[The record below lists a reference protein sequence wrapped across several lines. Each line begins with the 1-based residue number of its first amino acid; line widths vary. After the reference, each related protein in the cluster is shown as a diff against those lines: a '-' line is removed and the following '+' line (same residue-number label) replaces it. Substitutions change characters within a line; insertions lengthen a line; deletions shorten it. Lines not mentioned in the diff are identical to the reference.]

1 MNNFFLGGNKFTLLW
16 NLPFTA
22 DVLQAMLK
30 RMSSITFDTLKFAQ
44 RLEKAGAT
52 REYAVAEAEALAD
65 VLSSGSQD
73 LATKG
78 DLREMRTEINGELK
92 LIRWMVGLSLALSTG
107 IIALLA
113 KLFFT
118 LPH

>member
-1 MNNFFLGGNKFTLLW
+1 MTSITTTGTIILI
-16 NLPFTA
+16 
-22 DVLQAMLK
+22 
-30 RMSSITFDTLKFAQ
+30 MSTITFDTLKFAQ

-52 REYAVAEAEALAD
+52 REYAIAEAEALAD
-65 VLSSGSQD
+65 VLSTGTQELASNGDISQ
-73 LATKG
+73 LRSEM
-78 DLREMRTEINGELK
+78 REMRTEINGEMK

-113 KLFFT
+113 KLFLA